1 MDPHFLIRGPT
12 RREDTNPI
20 FCLKKLIPK
29 KFVHTI
35 SMIVVVISDCHLS
48 WYRKIHSRYTY
59 VCLWKTK
66 NIHRTIILNIGNF
79 LKKYSILTSK
89 PMATSHLLDL
99 NTTCMWVMSANLTQ
113 AKRCVPDS
121 TKMLIQLDSH
131 LYLFHWGQ
139 LTYSIWTCRCIHSIS
154 FEYHF
159 LLFTWNPAMYRLL
172 GGLDWCVSML
182 ILLCCLLF
190 SFCTFLIN

>member
-1 MDPHFLIRGPT
+1 
-12 RREDTNPI
+12 
-20 FCLKKLIPK
+20 
-29 KFVHTI
+29 
-35 SMIVVVISDCHLS
+35 MIVVVISDCHLS

-66 NIHRTIILNIGNF
+66 NIHRTIILNTGNF

-113 AKRCVPDS
+113 AGRCVPDS
-121 TKMLIQLDSH
+121 IKMLIQLDSH

-139 LTYSIWTCRCIHSIS
+139 LSYSIWTCRCIHSIS

-159 LLFTWNPAMYRLL
+159 CYLHEIQQCIVSWGVGWGMQKTRIGVFLCLFF
-172 GGLDWCVSML
+172 CVA
-182 ILLCCLLF
+182 CF
-190 SFCTFLIN
+190 SPFEPFK